1 MFSLVLELYTFPTS
15 IQDVFYDVPNNPN
28 DKSVDKNSVKLV
40 LIRGWG
46 GYHTFNDFLK
56 PFDVVKSDMSTG
68 I

>member
-1 MFSLVLELYTFPTS
+1 MF
-15 IQDVFYDVPNNPN
+15 FYDVPNNPN

-56 PFDVVKSDMSTG
+56 PFDVVKSDKSTG